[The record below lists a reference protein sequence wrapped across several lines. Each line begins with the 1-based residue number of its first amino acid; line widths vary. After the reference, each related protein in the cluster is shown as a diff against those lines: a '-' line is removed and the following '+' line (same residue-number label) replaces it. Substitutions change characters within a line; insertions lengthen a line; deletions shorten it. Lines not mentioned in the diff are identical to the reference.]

1 MVLLYRLERVYA
13 AGKRFDAMVRRIQ
26 AGEFAVTEPPEPRV
40 CRECDLRTL
49 CRRRA

>member
-13 AGKRFDAMVRRIQ
+13 AGKRFDATVRRIQ
-26 AGEFAVTEPPEPRV
+26 AGEFVVAEPRV